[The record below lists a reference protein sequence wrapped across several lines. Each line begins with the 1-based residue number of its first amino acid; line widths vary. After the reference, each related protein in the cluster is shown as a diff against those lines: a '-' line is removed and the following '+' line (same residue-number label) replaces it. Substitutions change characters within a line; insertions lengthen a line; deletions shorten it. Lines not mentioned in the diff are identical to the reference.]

1 MGGPTDEA
9 DGGESS
15 AVARKCSTL
24 LGLAV
29 LINCSDDADPAAPAE
44 SSSSLDGKK
53 VEEPSMVLCGS
64 VPGLDVIG
72 SSDDGSNSSSSE
84 DETSA
89 SCRVSSDAESATSSS
104 DLDEE
109 GEIIDQY
116 RLQRGP
122 YEIRVPEIG
131 TNPLKRNLPS
141 DPLLAENTLGREAR
155 HSH

>member
-29 LINCSDDADPAAPAE
+29 LINCSDDADPAAPAA

-64 VPGLDVIG
+64 APGLEVIG
-72 SSDDGSNSSSSE
+72 SSDDGSNSSSSSE
-84 DETSA
+84 DEVSA
-89 SCRVSSDAESATSSS
+89 SCRVIADAESATTAASSS
-104 DLDEE
+104 ELD
-109 GEIIDQY
+109 
-116 RLQRGP
+116 
-122 YEIRVPEIG
+122 
-131 TNPLKRNLPS
+131 
-141 DPLLAENTLGREAR
+141 
-155 HSH
+155 

>member
-29 LINCSDDADPAAPAE
+29 LINCSDDADPAAPAA

-64 VPGLDVIG
+64 VPGLEVIG
-72 SSDDGSNSSSSE
+72 SSDDGSNSSSSSSE
-84 DETSA
+84 DEVSA
-89 SCRVSSDAESATSSS
+89 SCRVSADAESATAAASSS
-104 DLDEE
+104 ELD
-109 GEIIDQY
+109 
-116 RLQRGP
+116 
-122 YEIRVPEIG
+122 
-131 TNPLKRNLPS
+131 
-141 DPLLAENTLGREAR
+141 
-155 HSH
+155 

>member
-29 LINCSDDADPAAPAE
+29 LINCSDDADPAAPAA

-64 VPGLDVIG
+64 VPGLEVIG
-72 SSDDGSNSSSSE
+72 SSDDGSNSSSSSE
-84 DETSA
+84 DEVSA
-89 SCRVSSDAESATSSS
+89 SCRVSADAESATAAASSS
-104 DLDEE
+104 ELD
-109 GEIIDQY
+109 
-116 RLQRGP
+116 
-122 YEIRVPEIG
+122 
-131 TNPLKRNLPS
+131 
-141 DPLLAENTLGREAR
+141 
-155 HSH
+155 